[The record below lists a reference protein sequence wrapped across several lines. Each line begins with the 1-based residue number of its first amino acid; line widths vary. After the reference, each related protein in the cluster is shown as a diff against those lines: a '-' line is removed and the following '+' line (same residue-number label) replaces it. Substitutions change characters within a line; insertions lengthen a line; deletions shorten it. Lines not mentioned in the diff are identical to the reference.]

1 MIRRT
6 SLPLMA
12 VLALFVCLHAE
23 ESLAQNAHTG
33 MVSHGQYITAP
44 SGTVNDWAIH
54 LSPRDMGFEEPR
66 SEKDNAFLKFECY
79 VVQINQYTW
88 QVVARYKM
96 RPWEGEGLWH
106 NGSANYL
113 LVHK

>member
-1 MIRRT
+1 MIRRPP
-6 SLPLMA
+6 LPFLA
-12 VLALFVCLHAE
+12 VFALLACLASR

-33 MVSHGQYITAP
+33 MVSHGSHITVP
-44 SGTVNDWAIH
+44 SGTVDDWAIH
-54 LSPRDMGFEEPR
+54 VSPRDMGFEEPR

-106 NGSANYL
+106 NGFANYL